1 MGVPV
6 VHVFQPRGI
15 ADLDAPRQAGERV
28 GEGIG
33 ARPPHPL
40 EQRWQS
46 PRVTGADEPEPAIGG
61 RTEYEVMAP
70 EEAESCGGM
79 TGIER
84 RDVGPDKHHQTWG
97 AGFKRPAH
105 ADPEIARALPDRF
118 YPAAPMTGA
127 SAGLVGRYRDPQ
139 APAPVLRKTAQQ
151 QGDHRPLEAKR
162 RNIADVA
169 REPPF
174 ASSEQ
179 RHPHEQDQ
187 RASHQP

>member
-33 ARPPHPL
+33 ARPPHLL

-84 RDVGPDKHHQTWG
+84 RDVGPDEHHWTG
-97 AGFKRPAH
+97 PAGFERPAH
-105 ADPEIARALPDRF
+105 ADPEIALPLPHSLD
-118 YPAAPMTGA
+118 PGAPSMGA

-162 RNIADVA
+162 RNIADIA

-187 RASHQP
+187 RASHQR